1 MRIFLTVCAALIF
14 PALGTAELT
23 RDQKI
28 ADLTQLAGLYAKNY
42 GPYEWKRDTQG
53 FDLLNNL
60 QPWLDRAA
68 KTKSDLEFM
77 DLLVEYVAGLNDAH
91 DNISFPSTFS
101 ARLGLAVDI
110 YDGKVLIDNVDRNR
124 LPAAKYPFVVGDEL
138 VSVDGKPV
146 ADLLKEFQKY
156 SIAANPRSTAR
167 LTANF
172 LVNRYQ
178 QIMPLI
184 ADLGESATVVI
195 NRAGGEETYN
205 LPWIK
210 TGTPIREA
218 GPVVSPK
225 TQQGVN
231 SAGASDVYWD
241 DSVPSWMFPVMP
253 LLNAK
258 IPTENR
264 GVLNFG
270 SRTPIFALPTNFVR
284 RLGGTSSDVFYSGT
298 FAYDGL
304 RIGFIRI
311 PDFSPTSA
319 TAALQQF
326 EAEIRFFQQNTDGLI
341 VDVMRNP
348 GGSVA
353 YDEALLQRL
362 IPYNFRTLGFEI
374 RATSSWLYSF
384 IAQYENAKLLGAP
397 DWVQTFLAMNLDT
410 VAKANSELRG
420 RTGPVSLNS
429 TGSLVL
435 LPANVVY
442 TKPLMVLADEMSASG
457 GDAFPA
463 VIQDNKRGPIFG
475 YRTMGAGGNVAAF
488 DTATFTE
495 GVANVTLSLMNRIAP
510 VVTSDYPEAPYV
522 ENIGVRP
529 DIAEDYMTRDNL
541 MNRGRTFVENFS
553 KAIASHIRE
562 SQQ

>member
-1 MRIFLTVCAALIF
+1 M
-14 PALGTAELT
+14 
-23 RDQKI
+23 
-28 ADLTQLAGLYAKNY
+28 
-42 GPYEWKRDTQG
+42 
-53 FDLLNNL
+53 
-60 QPWLDRAA
+60 
-68 KTKSDLEFM
+68 
-77 DLLVEYVAGLNDAH
+77 
-91 DNISFPSTFS
+91 
-101 ARLGLAVDI
+101 
-110 YDGKVLIDNVDRNR
+110 LIDSIDRTR
-124 LPAAKYPFVVGDEL
+124 LPATKYPFVVGDEL

-195 NRAGGEETYN
+195 NRAGGDETYN

-210 TGTPIREA
+210 TGRPIREA
-218 GPVVSPK
+218 GPVVTPK
-225 TQQGVN
+225 AQQGVN
-231 SAGASDVYWD
+231 SASASDVYWD
-241 DSVPSWMFPVMP
+241 DSVPAWMFPIMP
-253 LLNAK
+253 LLDVK

-284 RLGGTSSDVFYSGT
+284 RLGGLSSDVFYSGT

-311 PDFSPTSA
+311 PDFTPTSA

-374 RATSSWLYSF
+374 RATSSWLYNF
-384 IAQYENAKLLGAP
+384 IAQYENAKALGAP
-397 DWVQTFLAMNLDT
+397 DWVQTFLAMNLDAVT
-410 VAKANSELRG
+410 KANSEVRG
-420 RTGPVSLNS
+420 RTGPVELHRISGAAAGQRGLHQAADGAGRRDVGLGRRCLPRRDPGQQARADLRLPHD
-429 TGSLVL
+429 GSRRQRGHVRHDH
-435 LPANVVY
+435 VHRGRHQRHDV
-442 TKPLMVLADEMSASG
+442 ADEPHRAGRHQRLPGGAVCRKHRRSPGHRGGLHDSRQPHEPRPNLRREFQQGDRRPHSRKQSVGHSVARQIHQFARSSLQDRRGVFGVKLSTLAEMFIEQNFGPHIEQKCASLKPSSG
-457 GDAFPA
+457 SVSSCMARA
-463 VIQDNKRGPIFG
+463 VSG
-475 YRTMGAGGNVAAF
+475 
-488 DTATFTE
+488 
-495 GVANVTLSLMNRIAP
+495 S
-510 VVTSDYPEAPYV
+510 SDSS
-522 ENIGVRP
+522 NCRFQS
-529 DIAEDYMTRDNL
+529 NL
-541 MNRGRTFVENFS
+541 
-553 KAIASHIRE
+553 
-562 SQQ
+562 